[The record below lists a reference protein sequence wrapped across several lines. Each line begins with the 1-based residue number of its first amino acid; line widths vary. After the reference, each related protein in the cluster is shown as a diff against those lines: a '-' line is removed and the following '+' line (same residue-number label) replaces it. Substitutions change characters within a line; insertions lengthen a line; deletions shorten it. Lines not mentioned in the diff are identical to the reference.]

1 MSSEVPTSKPE
12 DKHQSKHRDKPLSG
26 RVALVTGAGR
36 GIGRATAWLFAQRGA
51 DVIVHDIDADGA
63 RETAEGIRERDQR
76 AQVGVADVSD
86 VQAMQGVVMA
96 GQRALGGIELLVNNA
111 GVPSDRCP
119 LEEVTEEM
127 FERSF
132 GVHVKGTLFTTQAVL
147 PGMKARRYGRIVNIS
162 SVQAM
167 RAYENSATYNGA
179 KGAVLAMA
187 KGWAMELAPF
197 NICVNVVAPG
207 PTLTAMVERNDPPEL
222 REAKART
229 IPLGRYGTPGEM
241 ARAIAF
247 LCSPEA
253 DFVTGQ
259 VLSPNGGFAIVGI

>member
-1 MSSEVPTSKPE
+1 MPQ
-12 DKHQSKHRDKPLSG
+12 DMPLSG
-26 RVALVTGAGR
+26 RIALVTGAGR
-36 GIGRATAWLFAQRGA
+36 GIGRATALLLAERGA

-63 RETAEGIRERDQR
+63 NETASGVRELGRR
-76 AQVGVADVSD
+76 AAVGVADVSD
-86 VQAMQGVVMA
+86 VQAMQRVVKA
-96 GQRALGGIELLVNNA
+96 ACSAVGEIDLLVNNA

-119 LEEVTEEM
+119 LEEVSEEM

-147 PGMKARRYGRIVNIS
+147 PGMKARRFGRIVNIS

-187 KGWAMELAPF
+187 KGWAVELAPW

-229 IPLGRYGTPGEM
+229 IPLGRYGTPEEM